1 MLKLSIHLCTQKHL
15 LDYYWFLLCIF
26 FHKLLS
32 KKANEERNKFKNIFV
47 CFIYIAQKYKLNYAG
62 QLNHIET
69 MKSKSLCFDIRM
81 RIYFDFDMNIIRIN
95 LLVWPRL
102 IIHNDVHWW
111 IGVDTSGHET
121 HYTATWDMC
130 HISGGITSS

>member
-1 MLKLSIHLCTQKHL
+1 MYIEINKLTLLKMYYSLFHPYAIFRYIQKHI
-15 LDYYWFLLCIF
+15 LCFYF
-26 FHKLLS
+26 F
-32 KKANEERNKFKNIFV
+32 
-47 CFIYIAQKYKLNYAG
+47 AQKYKLDYAG
-62 QLNHIET
+62 QLNYIET